1 MKPILYESTETNFNP
16 NTRNYGLGVL
26 SDAVSCKVV
35 EQLNGS
41 FELSMTYPLS
51 GNHYSDIQLDRII
64 LANSKPR
71 QARAQAFRIYEISR
85 PMDGMVEISA
95 KHISYDMSDYVV
107 QPKFKNDITVD
118 PVTANNVRDA
128 IQAIRDLS
136 YPKNAQGQ
144 PVCPFNITSDIVE
157 EGEFSITKPASVR
170 SFLGSD
176 SGSFVDVYGGEW
188 EFDNYE
194 CILHAERGEDNGVKI
209 LYGVNMTDINQEENI
224 ENMYT
229 AIYPYAVHANG
240 SLTYVYRLN
249 PAVPADKAVA
259 PNAPLIKL
267 DGDFSRQ
274 KVLPLDVSSN
284 YGQFPSDRIDPTP
297 DDSKQGSTSSGRPTP
312 YQLVN
317 AAMYYI
323 QENKLGEPKVDLNVS
338 FVDLSEV
345 LGLGFFHDVDLGDT
359 VHVYFEK
366 LGVETES
373 RCIKATYNV
382 LLDRYESLEL
392 GDATATLAD
401 TIANQSSSQAQ
412 ADEQN
417 LVRYNSLQLAIQE
430 ASDAIS
436 GNNGGYVVIHDSN
449 GDDYPDEIL
458 IMDKPSVREAG
469 VVWRFN
475 KSGWGVSENGYDGEY
490 GMAAYLTDVKDE
502 RGRIVHKKG
511 FVADYITAG
520 TLKSLKIQNGNYNSS
535 TKKYAFEV
543 DENGNVYAQNATIK
557 GEIIASYIHSETKNS
572 SGEYTF
578 YISTSG
584 QIKGATISSKGSY
597 TEMVMS
603 GGYITSYANNALT
616 LQVGDTGFD
625 LYNGNYN
632 KQLGHVG
639 TTYWNKNRN
648 YKGMAINMDS
658 ECHFISM
665 GYRTKQTD
673 SYISF
678 LSFNRTANVFDREIG
693 IHLGAKFYTNGWDFC
708 LYGSGS
714 NYGGLYFQNGGYIK
728 QSSDGYIGVWNKPL
742 YTDKGLKVS
751 GGTVDFNV
759 TTYVHDGTYKSIP
772 VLSRVVR
779 GWSVHKI
786 GLQWSGSRLGVFVDN
801 SHVGYMNL
809 SW

>member
-267 DGDFSRQ
+267 DGNFSRQ

-297 DDSKQGSTSSGRPTP
+297 DDSKRGSTSSGRPTP

-317 AAMYYI
+317 ATLYYI

-366 LGVETES
+366 LGIETES

-392 GDATATLAD
+392 GDAAATLAD
-401 TIANQSSSQAQ
+401 TIANQSTSQAQ

-449 GDDYPDEIL
+449 DDEYPDEIL

-490 GMAAYLTDVKDE
+490 DMAAYLTDVKDE

-520 TLKSLKIQNGNYNSS
+520 TLKSLKIQNGNYDSS

-572 SGEYTF
+572 SGEYAF
-578 YISTSG
+578 S
-584 QIKGATISSKGSY
+584 ISSNGIIIGASIHSLGSY
-597 TEMVMS
+597 TELIMT
-603 GGYITSYANNALT
+603 GGYLSMYS
-616 LQVGDTGFD
+616 
-625 LYNGNYN
+625 N
-632 KQLGHVG
+632 KSLMYQLGSTGLDLFNGSVNKPIG
-639 TTYWNKNRN
+639 NLGITYWSGNSN
-648 YKGMAINMDS
+648 YKGMSINMDID
-658 ECHFISM
+658 CHFLEF
-665 GYRTKQTD
+665 GKRTSKGENYTAFM
-673 SYISF
+673 SYT
-678 LSFNRTANVFDREIG
+678 RTANVFSKEKG
-693 IHLGAKFYTNGWDFC
+693 IHFSDEIYTNGYDLH
-708 LYGSGS
+708 LYGGGGS
-714 NYGGLYFQNGGYIK
+714 NGYIYFGSNAYIAPVKGGYIGIYGSK
-728 QSSDGYIGVWNKPL
+728 L
-742 YTDKGLKVS
+742 YTNNGAELYGITKVTDGANYTGFPVISWDKNSYEIFMS
-751 GGTVDFNV
+751 GNNV
-759 TTYVHDGTYKSIP
+759 ILCVNGNYKGAI
-772 VLSRVVR
+772 RF
-779 GWSVHKI
+779 
-786 GLQWSGSRLGVFVDN
+786 Q
-801 SHVGYMNL
+801 
-809 SW
+809 

>member
-284 YGQFPSDRIDPTP
+284 YWQFPSDRIDPTP
-297 DDSKQGSTSSGRPTP
+297 DDSKRGSTSSGKPTP

-401 TIANQSSSQAQ
+401 TIANQSTSQAQ

-449 GDDYPDEIL
+449 DDEYPDEIL

-490 GMAAYLTDVKDE
+490 GMAAYLTDVRDSSGK
-502 RGRIVHKKG
+502 IIHKKG

-520 TLKSLKIQNGNYNSS
+520 TLKSLKIQNGNYDSS

-543 DENGNVYAQNATIK
+543 DEDGNLYANSAVIK
-557 GEIIASYIHSETKNS
+557 GEIIAPYIHSEDYGFEIVSNGYHKKNGTWIYEPSSRITGAKIESKSGNYLLQMESAGLRSYNNSVLLAAFTQDGIDLYAGSNSRLGHFGNTFWTKNNS
-572 SGEYTF
+572 V
-578 YISTSG
+578 
-584 QIKGATISSKGSY
+584 KGVA
-597 TEMVMS
+597 M
-603 GGYITSYANNALT
+603 NLD
-616 LQVGDTGFD
+616 VGA
-625 LYNGNYN
+625 
-632 KQLGHVG
+632 Q
-639 TTYWNKNRN
+639 
-648 YKGMAINMDS
+648 
-658 ECHFISM
+658 FICL
-665 GYRTKQTD
+665 GYRNSAND
-673 SYISF
+673 SFTSF
-678 LSFNRTANVFDREIG
+678 LSFNRTANNFSKEVG
-693 IHLGAKFYTNGWDFC
+693 LHVSNMYTDGNNIY
-708 LYGSGS
+708 LYGDGGSSGRIYR
-714 NYGGLYFQNGGYIK
+714 NANHYIGEMTDGRWYINNGAYLDGYVQVFNGGYM
-728 QSSDGYIGVWNKPL
+728 GKPAISMP
-742 YTDKGLKVS
+742 VS
-751 GGTVDFNV
+751 GWGQ
-759 TTYVHDGTYKSIP
+759 HA
-772 VLSRVVR
+772 
-779 GWSVHKI
+779 I
-786 GLQWSGSRLGVFVDN
+786 GFQWSGSRLGVWVDN